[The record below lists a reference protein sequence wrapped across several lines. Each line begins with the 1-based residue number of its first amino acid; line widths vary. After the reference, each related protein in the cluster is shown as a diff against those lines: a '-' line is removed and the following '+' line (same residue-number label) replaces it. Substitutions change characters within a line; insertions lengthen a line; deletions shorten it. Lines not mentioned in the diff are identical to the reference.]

1 MPTARSRPISRVDAG
16 GLGLLELSPGLDL
29 HVRIGGQGA
38 GDGIVHGAAAVG
50 LQEDRPAAHADAVS
64 RTCRSSQT
72 ARDSKCCSRC
82 GPRCPTA
89 SAIVQQL

>member
-50 LQEDRPAAHADAVS
+50 LQDERGRRLPAEVGGEEPGADQVAADQGVGLVS
-64 RTCRSSQT
+64 RFGRSVELLS
-72 ARDSKCCSRC
+72 C
-82 GPRCPTA
+82 
-89 SAIVQQL
+89 